1 MRYNTYTLNTMKT
14 RIYYFSADFDFGQ
27 RTPESYTE
35 QELRLIM
42 GTPRG
47 GIELYSLQDFETA
60 FNQEYISD
68 LGHIRIFTD
77 K

>member
-1 MRYNTYTLNTMKT
+1 MET
-14 RIYYFSADFDFGQ
+14 RIYYFSSDFEFGQ

-35 QELRLIM
+35 QELRQLM
-42 GTPRG
+42 GAPDG
-47 GIELYSLQDFETA
+47 KVEAYSLQDFEAA

-68 LGHIRIFTD
+68 LGYIRIFTN